1 MDYNINF
8 QVAALII
15 VALLL
20 HHFLTQKKLHNANAK
35 IFTYVL
41 ILAGLY
47 ILLDRINTLIIINYT
62 PERANGIMLA
72 LTGIYLFDVMLP
84 FVLYCCTSMI
94 CSENGEKITG
104 FSAAYAAV
112 TVVMLFLT
120 LTNLKTG

>member
-47 ILLDRINTLIIINYT
+47 ILLDW
-62 PERANGIMLA
+62 
-72 LTGIYLFDVMLP
+72 
-84 FVLYCCTSMI
+84 
-94 CSENGEKITG
+94 
-104 FSAAYAAV
+104 
-112 TVVMLFLT
+112 
-120 LTNLKTG
+120 

>member
-20 HHFLTQKKLHNANAK
+20 HYFLTQKKLHNANAK

-47 ILLDRINTLIIINYT
+47 ILLDRIKYADHYKLYT
-62 PERANGIMLA
+62 GESKWHHAGSYRN
-72 LTGIYLFDVMLP
+72 LP
-84 FVLYCCTSMI
+84 V
-94 CSENGEKITG
+94 
-104 FSAAYAAV
+104 
-112 TVVMLFLT
+112 
-120 LTNLKTG
+120 

>member
-62 PERANGIMLA
+62 TLQLFHKKYR
-72 LTGIYLFDVMLP
+72 TGLSDV
-84 FVLYCCTSMI
+84 
-94 CSENGEKITG
+94 
-104 FSAAYAAV
+104 
-112 TVVMLFLT
+112 
-120 LTNLKTG
+120 

>member
-47 ILLDRINTLIIINYT
+47 KLYT
-62 PERANGIMLA
+62 GESKWHHAGSYRN
-72 LTGIYLFDVMLP
+72 LP
-84 FVLYCCTSMI
+84 V
-94 CSENGEKITG
+94 
-104 FSAAYAAV
+104 
-112 TVVMLFLT
+112 
-120 LTNLKTG
+120 